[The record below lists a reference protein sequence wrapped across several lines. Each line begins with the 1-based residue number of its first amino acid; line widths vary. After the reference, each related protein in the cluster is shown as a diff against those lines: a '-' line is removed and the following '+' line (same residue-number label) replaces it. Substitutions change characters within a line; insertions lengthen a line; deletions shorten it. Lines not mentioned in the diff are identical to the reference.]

1 MFQPSQYPKLTTL
14 GSFRDREVLLIDW
27 FEKFRVTEKESG
39 SLLEQTVLQILMTE
53 IEGSGKYIFGK

>member
-1 MFQPSQYPKLTTL
+1 L